1 MKKEKQGPNYMIKLQ
16 YGNTNTFFIDGL
28 LVDTDYAGTLPAFY
42 REIKRNRIR
51 IKDIHYILATHY
63 HPDHMGLIG
72 ELVEQGATLLLID
85 KQETA
90 VHSSDYIFERDKT
103 PYIPVDESRAKVIT
117 CTESRAF
124 LKGIGVS
131 GEVIETPSHSP
142 DSISLILDDGDCFV
156 GDLEPAEY
164 IEAYE
169 NNAQLKEDWER
180 IMSSHPKRIFYA
192 HRPEKTVTNISKE
205 ERAYDEQM

>member
-1 MKKEKQGPNYMIKLQ
+1 MIKLQ

-85 KQETA
+85 KQA
-90 VHSSDYIFERDKT
+90 ASVHGSDYIFERDKI
-103 PYIPVDESRAKVIT
+103 PFIPVDESRAKVIM

-124 LKGIGVS
+124 LKEMGIS

-169 NNAQLKEDWER
+169 DNAMLKEDWAR
-180 IMSSHPKRIFYA
+180 IMSFHPKRIFYA
-192 HRPEKTVTNISKE
+192 HRPERIM
-205 ERAYDEQM
+205 Q